1 MKKLF
6 IILFCFFSCYI
17 NAKVTGNNE
26 GAESISNPKSYIGDE
41 YISKKEFARKI
52 DLSCTV
58 AHPYDGTEEE
68 WEEERK
74 KCIFSKLTFDYE
86 NVVESIKLNDKTYLT
101 PINGINI
108 FLKKTKEQNYP
119 D

>member
-41 YISKKEFARKI
+41 YISKKSLLGK
-52 DLSCTV
+52 
-58 AHPYDGTEEE
+58 
-68 WEEERK
+68 
-74 KCIFSKLTFDYE
+74 
-86 NVVESIKLNDKTYLT
+86 
-101 PINGINI
+101 
-108 FLKKTKEQNYP
+108 
-119 D
+119 